1 MPDSRTHEPVAH
13 PEEVRMRA
21 AVYTGARTISV
32 QDREIEPPGPGQVQ
46 IDVAYT
52 GICGTDLHI
61 FHGDMDARVG
71 EQAVIGH
78 EMSGRIAALGAQ
90 VDGWQTGLPVTVMP
104 LAWCGAC
111 PACRA
116 GHEHIC
122 HHLDFL
128 GIDSAGAMQGRWN
141 VAASTLIALPPAL
154 PLERAALI
162 EPVAVAVHDVRRAE
176 LRAGQK
182 VVVVGGGP
190 VGLLIAM
197 VAAADGAQVLLVE
210 PNGYRREVATGL
222 GLRVLDP
229 TAIDVVGAVEE
240 WTGGAGAD
248 VAFEVSGAPAG
259 VDTAVEVLAV
269 RGKLVMVAIHPV
281 PRPVNLHRFFWRELT
296 LLGARLYRRE
306 DFERAVELVGSGRV
320 SVERLIS
327 RVVPLGD
334 VAAAF
339 TALESGAAMKV
350 LIDVGAAAG
359 EESDR

>member
-1 MPDSRTHEPVAH
+1 
-13 PEEVRMRA
+13 MRA

-90 VDGWQTGLPVTVMP
+90 VDGWQTGRPVTVMP
-104 LAWCGAC
+104 LAWCGVC

-176 LRAGQK
+176 LRA
-182 VVVVGGGP
+182 
-190 VGLLIAM
+190 
-197 VAAADGAQVLLVE
+197 D
-210 PNGYRREVATGL
+210 
-222 GLRVLDP
+222 
-229 TAIDVVGAVEE
+229 
-240 WTGGAGAD
+240 
-248 VAFEVSGAPAG
+248 
-259 VDTAVEVLAV
+259 
-269 RGKLVMVAIHPV
+269 
-281 PRPVNLHRFFWRELT
+281 
-296 LLGARLYRRE
+296 
-306 DFERAVELVGSGRV
+306 
-320 SVERLIS
+320 
-327 RVVPLGD
+327 
-334 VAAAF
+334 
-339 TALESGAAMKV
+339 
-350 LIDVGAAAG
+350 
-359 EESDR
+359 